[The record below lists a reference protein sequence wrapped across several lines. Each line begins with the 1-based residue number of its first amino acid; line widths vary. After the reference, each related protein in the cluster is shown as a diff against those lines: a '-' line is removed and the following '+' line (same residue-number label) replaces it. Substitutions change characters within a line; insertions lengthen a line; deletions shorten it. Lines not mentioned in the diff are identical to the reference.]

1 VPPVNHE
8 SPLAPLTARFRR
20 VESISPIELTQMHAL
35 FSRFYENADLA
46 TFIKDLSEKSGVIM
60 VREKNE
66 AATIRGFSTIK
77 QVELDDDGRPAIGV
91 FSGDTILH
99 PDYWGD
105 RALKDGFVRYMLG
118 VKARMPRTPIYWLLI
133 SKGYKTYLL
142 LANNFVTYYPRADKP
157 SDPRLRGIVDQYCR
171 QLFPRAYN
179 PTKGIL
185 DFGDGSQCLRDPV
198 APITAELRA
207 ENPAIAFFE
216 DRNPEWH
223 RGVELPCV
231 GEVSLNLL
239 WPYLAKESSRMRS
252 SAPPPGALATELGER
267 MPSLA
272 DLARQIRGRTDD
284 TPFTLEDRA

>member
-1 VPPVNHE
+1 
-8 SPLAPLTARFRR
+8 
-20 VESISPIELTQMHAL
+20 MHAL
-35 FSRFYENADLA
+35 FSRFYENADLT

-60 VREKNE
+60 VRGRTRPRPS
-66 AATIRGFSTIK
+66 AASAPSSRSKT
-77 QVELDDDGRPAIGV
+77 DDDGRPAIGV

-118 VKARMPRTPIYWLLI
+118 VKARMPHTHLLAAPI
-133 SKGYKTYLL
+133 SRGYKTYLL
-142 LANNFVTYYPRADKP
+142 RTASRHVLPDGRDETLGPAPARH
-157 SDPRLRGIVDQYCR
+157 RGPV
-171 QLFPRAYN
+171 LPAALPRAYN

-185 DFGDGSQCLRDPV
+185 DFGRVRSACVTRWRPS
-198 APITAELRA
+198 PRA
-207 ENPAIAFFE
+207 ARRNPTIAFFE

-239 WPYLAKESSRMRS
+239 WPYLARSRR
-252 SAPPPGALATELGER
+252 AYATRRRPGTLATELGER

-272 DLARQIRGRTDD
+272 
-284 TPFTLEDRA
+284 